1 MDDTP
6 ASVGAAATGGLFLG
20 MMTIWDVYD
29 EPFAT
34 MTTRAS
40 DATDR
45 DRGSSSPGTS
55 CLAKVGNLAS

>member
-1 MDDTP
+1 
-6 ASVGAAATGGLFLG
+6 

-29 EPFAT
+29 EPFVT

-45 DRGSSSPGTS
+45 DRGSSSHGTS